1 MATFRVIRPNKK
13 VIFPRGVQEELLLF
27 IATNGPSAVYGTHTA
42 LNRSLSSI
50 QTAMKRLKELGFVA
64 FSGTA
69 AGERGQDRHLF
80 SLTLQG
86 FCITLLI
93 IEHQRNDGILN
104 DYQGE
109 DALDALL
116 IHWGALTPVTA
127 EWQTLTTR
135 TSQEPAISGE
145 RILEECVNWFTT
157 AASFAALPA
166 SETKTKEDTGVSDAD
181 ADVNI
186 FSESFCNELMH
197 AAKNPRNGEW
207 ITSLMTI
214 AAEEM
219 PLFYGVTEVS
229 FTAEINRLLSE
240 AEGLGQFLV
249 AQP

>member
-1 MATFRVIRPNKK
+1 MASFHVIRPNKK
-13 VIFPRGVQEELLLF
+13 ILFPRGVQEELLNY
-27 IATNGPSAVYGTHTA
+27 IAKTGPSAVYGTHTA

-86 FCITLLI
+86 FCITLLT
-93 IEHQRNDGILN
+93 IERQRNEGVLN
-104 DYQGE
+104 DYQAE
-109 DALDALL
+109 EIINTLL
-116 IHWGALTPVTA
+116 IRWGALTPVTA
-127 EWQTLTTR
+127 EWQTLTSR
-135 TSQEPAISGE
+135 TSEEPTISGE
-145 RILEECVNWFTT
+145 RILEKCVDWYTN
-157 AASFAALPA
+157 AAAFAALPA
-166 SETKTKEDTGVSDAD
+166 SDIKTNKENGSAD
-181 ADVNI
+181 ADVNV
-186 FSESFCNELMH
+186 FSESFCNELMR
-197 AAKNPRNGEW
+197 AAKNPRNTEW

-240 AEGLGQFLV
+240 AEGLGTFLV
-249 AQP
+249 ARP